1 MGENETQVEQLPE
14 FTDWKGQLGWTFTA
28 EECRAEYYA
37 KRSAEEFMKTFGQG
51 KRYVT
56 RRKSQEDYAPDA
68 MSTEKAAYYIRGDR
82 RVVRKGISL
91 GILHPFRIPNDHHKY
106 YLKKELDEFRAFIK
120 ARLPQG
126 YTLPDILDIK

>member
-51 KRYVT
+51 RRYFCHRT
-56 RRKSQEDYAPDA
+56 SQVDYAPDT
-68 MSTEKAAYYIRGDR
+68 MPTEEAAYYIRGDR
-82 RVVRKGISL
+82 RVLRKGVSL
-91 GILHPFRIPNDHHKY
+91 DILHPFRIPNSRHKW

-120 ARLPQG
+120 ARLPLG
-126 YTLPDILDIK
+126 YTLLDILDIN